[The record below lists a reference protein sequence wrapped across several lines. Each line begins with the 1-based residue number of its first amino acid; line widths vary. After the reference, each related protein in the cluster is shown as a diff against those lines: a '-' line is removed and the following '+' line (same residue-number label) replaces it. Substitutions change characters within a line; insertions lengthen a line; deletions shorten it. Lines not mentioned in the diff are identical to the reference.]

1 MCAKTQMSDYNFSC
15 IFFILLCMRRHN
27 LIRAMC
33 IESRHFGRSKNC
45 AKHPK
50 SSEFIMTRIV
60 LIVTR
65 ILKNSSSEYTEM

>member
-33 IESRHFGRSKNC
+33 IESRHLVDLKIMQ
-45 AKHPK
+45 
-50 SSEFIMTRIV
+50 SSLKV
-60 LIVTR
+60 L
-65 ILKNSSSEYTEM
+65 NS

>member
-45 AKHPK
+45 AKQSK
-50 SSEFIMTRIV
+50 SPEFIVNSYCSQTMSYIMTV
-60 LIVTR
+60 
-65 ILKNSSSEYTEM
+65 N